1 MTKNLSIFVLALLV
15 SVFLIWEYKV
25 HLIVWALPK
34 VMNVVNPIQENIPT
48 TWSMG
53 PEEVLDRDDARPNI
67 ILILAD
73 DMGYNDVSYIM
84 VEQQMAPFNPHIDS
98 LQQAVFGLRRLCSK
112 CYLCAFSS
120 SNYDREVSN

>member
-34 VMNVVNPIQENIPT
+34 VMNIVNPIQENIPT
-48 TWSMG
+48 TWSLG

-73 DMGYNDVSYIM
+73 DMGYNDVSLHNGG
-84 VEQQMAPFNPHIDS
+84 AGDGTLLTPHIDS
-98 LQQAVFGLRRLCSK
+98 MQQAVFGLQKAMQQMLPVRL
-112 CYLCAFSS
+112 L
-120 SNYDREVSN
+120 EQQL